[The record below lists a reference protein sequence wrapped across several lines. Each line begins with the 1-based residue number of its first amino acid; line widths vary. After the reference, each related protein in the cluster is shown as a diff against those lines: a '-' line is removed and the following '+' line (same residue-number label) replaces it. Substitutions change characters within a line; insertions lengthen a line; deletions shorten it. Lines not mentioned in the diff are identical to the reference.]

1 MLLQQAIEVVNNLA
15 LLPENFPPES
25 DWSALEEAIAVISQ
39 AVATR
44 KMEGYSKQSL
54 VDIVS
59 TTRMILAIAQ
69 AGGYDSMRRVL
80 VDEEASA
87 YNWLEDIA
95 S

>member
-39 AVATR
+39 AIASQ
-44 KMEGYSKQSL
+44 KMEGYGKASL
-54 VDIVS
+54 VDMVS

-69 AGGYDSMRRVL
+69 AGGYDSVHRML

-87 YNWLEDIA
+87 YNWLETIA